1 MALIQESPVRLISY
15 DDSPFIKFDN
25 TEQTILPIIKELIDE
40 LTIYI
45 TVCMNNRNKAIEL
58 QSEYYKMDEVY
69 NNFFDIW
76 IKEISNNKDNKS
88 KIK

>member
-1 MALIQESPVRLISY
+1 MIILHLL
-15 DDSPFIKFDN
+15 N
-25 TEQTILPIIKELIDE
+25 LTTTEQTILPIIKELIDE

-45 TVCMNNRNKAIEL
+45 TVCMNNRNKAMEL
-58 QSEYYKMDEVY
+58 RSEYYKMEEVY
-69 NNFFDIW
+69 NNYFDIW